1 MDGLVLVR
9 YSLKRPL
16 CDAAKAM
23 DFLVIYPCIGKPP
36 IKKVDVQTEFCQ
48 IVLHV
53 LDTIICFRIF
63 PFALFNLI
71 YGTKV
76 AGTSSFVVWRFT

>member
-1 MDGLVLVR
+1 MRPRDAYASIQFGYHLDGLVLVR

-48 IVLHV
+48 IVFQPPFPPPLGNGRFV
-53 LDTIICFRIF
+53 GII
-63 PFALFNLI
+63 FAENL
-71 YGTKV
+71 
-76 AGTSSFVVWRFT
+76 